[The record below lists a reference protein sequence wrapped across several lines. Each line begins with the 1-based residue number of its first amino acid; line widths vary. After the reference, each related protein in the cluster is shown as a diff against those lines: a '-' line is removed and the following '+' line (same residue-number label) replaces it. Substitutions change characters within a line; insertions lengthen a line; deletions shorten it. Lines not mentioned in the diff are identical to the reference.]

1 MLFRSIFENIKE
13 DITVYGDK
21 KINININIA
30 SKDVLSSIPG
40 LSEDIV
46 DELYLYI
53 EENGAIRT
61 HEELRE
67 IFWDLGVIGSN
78 FEDIRPYLTLDQSD
92 FVTISAISGGSK
104 RTHTSVQNRYSGYD
118 YKLIVGR
125 EAEGYKIYAV
135 YPE

>member
-1 MLFRSIFENIKE
+1 MFGIES
-13 DITVYGDK
+13 
-21 KINININIA
+21 NININIA

-40 LSEDIV
+40 LNEDIV

-53 EENGAIRT
+53 EEYGTIKT
-61 HEELRE
+61 FEELRE

-78 FEDIRPYLTLDQSD
+78 FEDIKPYLTLGQSD

-104 RTHTSVQNRYSGYD
+104 KTHKHSGKSNPSSVQNRYSGYD
-118 YKLIVGR
+118 YKLIVGKK
-125 EAEGYKIYAV
+125 EEGYKIYAV